1 MNNLRYTLAV
11 AGKELQ
17 VMLKDRGSL
26 VVLFL
31 LPLLL
36 ASLLGSMYQ
45 SFGIMGG
52 DEEQTISLDVFLV
65 NGDDGEY
72 AKQVVTALESIDE
85 LNITTLDS
93 APEADERVA
102 DAQALAA
109 IIIPADF
116 SQKIDTY
123 EPTQV
128 QVIVDPAQEV
138 AAGIISGIMNQVL
151 GEVQVVGEIS
161 YGIRSV
167 FAESG
172 VLEGAPP
179 EMQRA
184 AEAQSLGAIMT
195 QLQAMRLNPTITV
208 RSEDMAGLEAAE
220 PVNVF
225 GYVVPNF
232 TVMFSFF
239 LIGVIAATLL
249 REKEE
254 GSFRRLIAA
263 PLPHGT
269 IIAGKMLAYML
280 VVVLQVVILFGVASF
295 AFGMPL
301 GDSPLGLLL
310 LTIALAMSATALG
323 LLLAAWAKTS
333 SQADSLGTIIGFVLA
348 GLGGCIVS
356 FSDGSFME
364 VVSKFTPHGHA
375 LAGFYGLLNGG
386 FGVVD
391 VLPQVGWLVGFTA
404 VFFIIAMWRFRF
416 E

>member
-17 VMLKDRGSL
+17 VMFKDRGAL

-45 SFGIMGG
+45 SFGIAGG

-65 NGDDGEY
+65 NSDDGEY
-72 AKQVVTALESIDE
+72 ARQVVSALESIDE

-93 APEADERVA
+93 VTEADERVA

-109 IIIPADF
+109 IIIPVDF

-151 GEVQVVGEIS
+151 SGVQVAGEIS

-208 RSEDMAGLEAAE
+208 RSEDVAGIEAAE

-225 GYVVPNF
+225 GYIVPNF
-232 TVMFSFF
+232 TVMFAFF
-239 LIGVIAATLL
+239 LVGVIAATLL

-263 PLPHGT
+263 PIPRAT

-280 VVVLQVVILFGVASF
+280 IVVLQVVILFGVASF
-295 AFGMPL
+295 AFDMPL

-323 LLLAAWAKTS
+323 MLLAAWAKTS

-348 GLGGCIVS
+348 GLGGCIV
-356 FSDGSFME
+356 
-364 VVSKFTPHGHA
+364 
-375 LAGFYGLLNGG
+375 
-386 FGVVD
+386 
-391 VLPQVGWLVGFTA
+391 
-404 VFFIIAMWRFRF
+404 
-416 E
+416 